1 MKSEREIQE
10 RLASTN
16 DAFVIETLRWV
27 LDSDCMMC
35 AHPKKR
41 EFELAL
47 HNQEYGAGYLE
58 VKYNWPEGTV
68 MNHMDNHINYD
79 YGNTARWWHYYNHDY
94 HRNRRAANYGTG
106 GDGQATVLN
115 LNEGAFHDLS
125 VNDVVQ
131 TYGIPIT
138 EFPDTSPPGV
148 DSAVFNFGTSILTIT
163 SNETLSTRAENQNFG
178 SCLGRIWEGLG
189 RSGPCNII

>member
-47 HNQEYGAGYLE
+47 
-58 VKYNWPEGTV
+58 
-68 MNHMDNHINYD
+68 
-79 YGNTARWWHYYNHDY
+79 
-94 HRNRRAANYGTG
+94 
-106 GDGQATVLN
+106 
-115 LNEGAFHDLS
+115 
-125 VNDVVQ
+125 
-131 TYGIPIT
+131 GIT
-138 EFPDTSPPGV
+138 W
-148 DSAVFNFGTSILTIT
+148 TIT
-163 SNETLSTRAENQNFG
+163 STTT
-178 SCLGRIWEGLG
+178 
-189 RSGPCNII
+189 